1 MSLHRPRARP
11 GRNGSVEFRP
21 RSGEPTA
28 AGRAHNVVQVRDDRR
43 EDEFRACYAELY
55 PKVAS
60 YLMSLTRHR
69 ETAHDL
75 AQETFARLFDRWSR
89 VEEPMPYA
97 FRIATNLARRTW
109 RGNQRDARTLH
120 ALDDGSRHVRD
131 DTEGVDLRLAVDAL
145 PGRYREVVLLHYYA
159 DLPVASIATSLGR
172 PAGTVKRQL
181 AEARER
187 LGESLGGVR

>member
-1 MSLHRPRARP
+1 MQ
-11 GRNGSVEFRP
+11 
-21 RSGEPTA
+21 
-28 AGRAHNVVQVRDDRR
+28 VQSAR

-60 YLMSLTRHR
+60 YLMSLTRNR

-75 AQETFARLFDRWSR
+75 AQETFARLFDRWTR
-89 VEEPMPYA
+89 VEEPTPYA
-97 FRIATNLARRTW
+97 YRIATNLARRSW
-109 RGNQRDARTLH
+109 RRNQRDARTMH
-120 ALDDGSRHVRD
+120 ALDDGSRQVPD
-131 DTEGVDLRLAVDAL
+131 DTEVVDLRLMVDAL

-159 DLPVASIATSLGR
+159 DLPVTSIASTLGR

-187 LGESLGGVR
+187 LGESLGGAR